1 VALNKA
7 QRSERARNAVN
18 ARWAKHGEEGK
29 IRQRL
34 TMVEAQARQ
43 LGYRLEPIDCNEEK
57 EGQ

>member
-1 VALNKA
+1 
-7 QRSERARNAVN
+7 VN
-18 ARWAKHGEEGK
+18 ARWAKHGEDGK
-29 IRQRL
+29 LRQRL